1 MFLQDID
8 KNRGEEQRRMI
19 GKIINH
25 GSDRPDLESW
35 LFHEL
40 FTTNNV
46 AYFLKALGSL
56 YEKCEF
62 MQLEYQ
68 QQPKEKAKKP
78 DKMPCSFMNLQDP
91 GD

>member
-1 MFLQDID
+1 
-8 KNRGEEQRRMI
+8 MI
-19 GKIINH
+19 GKIINR

-56 YEKCEF
+56 SEKCEF

-68 QQPKEKAKKP
+68 Q
-78 DKMPCSFMNLQDP
+78 
-91 GD
+91 